1 MKTGSL
7 SHFSTTPQTELI
19 GEMTENANNSLQTEL
34 NKIMIENSKIPPY
47 ASNFKREYQF
57 IRGLNKEIDYFLKEI
72 NQINNGLFL
81 TPNSLRLL
89 NIMKRFLRAQ
99 EKGRLNK
106 DISKL
111 IFPADDIRNFI
122 NINENFDLC
131 YYCYSNEDYDKI
143 FPGFIEVYVTFKMI
157 FKQLS
162 YEGKNDDFNISDIVF
177 PDTEYNHD
185 VIDEF

>member
-122 NINENFDLC
+122 NINENFDL
-131 YYCYSNEDYDKI
+131 YNIRYEANNKNY
-143 FPGFIEVYVTFKMI
+143 PGFGELYDNFKRIFNQLVYKGWDDEEDSDYEDMI
-157 FKQLS
+157 FTGIG
-162 YEGKNDDFNISDIVF
+162 ENIDDDFF
-177 PDTEYNHD
+177 Q
-185 VIDEF
+185 